1 MLGVIAGCMIVL
13 LVSIF
18 PIPNRQEVVSPL
30 GLGGDHPAAVHQAV
44 QGGAHLSPRGASAT
58 SHAPH
63 HASQVHERQASPA
76 KSLHRASLASRDPWQ
91 QPVPRQ
97 AERQLCN

>member
-18 PIPNRQEVVSPL
+18 PIPNQQEVVSPP

-44 QGGAHLSPRGASAT
+44 QGGAHLSPCGASAT
-58 SHAPH
+58 PHAPH

-76 KSLHRASLASRDPWQ
+76 KSLNRASLASRDPWQ

-97 AERQLCN
+97 AEGQLCN